1 MKPLKIVL
9 VDDEKRIRTS
19 LRHLIGMYYS
29 SAVIVAEAEDIASA
43 TEEIRRHQPD
53 VVLLDIQMPGG
64 SGFELIKKLS
74 PINFKIIFVSA
85 FDKFAIQAFK
95 FSAVDYLLK
104 PVDPDDLVRALQK
117 ASSLLEENE
126 LLLKID
132 TLLSNM
138 NTVNHEPK
146 KILLKTQEAV
156 HLVNI
161 SDIIRC
167 EADRN
172 YTRFILAGNS
182 YILVS
187 GSLIEYDEILSES
200 GFFRVHH
207 SHLVNLNYIVKIE
220 KLNFQ
225 VVMKDNSVIP
235 LATRKKDLLLQMLE
249 KRSKV
254 A

>member
-1 MKPLKIVL
+1 
-9 VDDEKRIRTS
+9 
-19 LRHLIGMYYS
+19 
-29 SAVIVAEAEDIASA
+29 
-43 TEEIRRHQPD
+43 
-53 VVLLDIQMPGG
+53 
-64 SGFELIKKLS
+64 
-74 PINFKIIFVSA
+74 
-85 FDKFAIQAFK
+85 
-95 FSAVDYLLK
+95 LK

-117 ASSLLEENE
+117 ASSLIEENE

-187 GSLIEYDEILSES
+187 GSLIEYDEILSDS

-249 KRSKV
+249 KRSKL